1 MCAKLAGSIGQM
13 TIKQK
18 SIRDK
23 ICTSKIKNILKN
35 FTQELLIY
43 PNPNEDI
50 SPFKLRGRM
59 INVQLN
65 KNAFNQK
72 KNFQKE
78 KPGSMENTAD
88 NDIAL
93 YRVVTV
99 LARVIMLNT

>member
-1 MCAKLAGSIGQM
+1 MPLTK
-13 TIKQK
+13 
-18 SIRDK
+18 
-23 ICTSKIKNILKN
+23 
-35 FTQELLIY
+35 
-43 PNPNEDI
+43 
-50 SPFKLRGRM
+50 
-59 INVQLN
+59 
-65 KNAFNQK
+65 K